1 MNTLEL
7 KPGDKVGVLTYGFS
21 HSVII
26 DVEFAEVKSISA
38 KGYATLVS
46 GVRYTPQGKE
56 INARHYHTYICNLER
71 AQEILISITAKKQQ
85 KEDAR
90 AAYLNSDMGLR
101 DTACREA
108 VKALIQVLN
117 QHGWWSDEDGHM
129 DVLESEIELR
139 VERYLSEHDPI

>member
-7 KPGDKVGVLTYGFS
+7 KPGDKVGILTYGFS
-21 HSVII
+21 QSEVI
-26 DVEFAEVKSISA
+26 DVEFGVVKSISA
-38 KGYATLVS
+38 KGYVTLV
-46 GVRYTPQGKE
+46 GDVRYTPQGKE

-71 AQEILISITAKKQQ
+71 AQEIYYSITAKKQQ
-85 KEDAR
+85 KEVR
-90 AAYLNSDMGLR
+90 SAAYLNSDMGLR

-139 VERYLSEHDPI
+139 VERYLSEHDPV